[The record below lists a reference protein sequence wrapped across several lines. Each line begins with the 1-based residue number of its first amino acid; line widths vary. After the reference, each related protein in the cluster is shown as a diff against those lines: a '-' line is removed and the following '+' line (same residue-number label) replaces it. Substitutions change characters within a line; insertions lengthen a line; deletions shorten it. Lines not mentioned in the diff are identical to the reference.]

1 MPSVI
6 VSDRD
11 PKFTSLFWSTL
22 FDRFGTRLAMSSANH
37 PQTDGQTER
46 MVRTLKEMLRSC
58 ISHRQNDWTD
68 KLAAIEFAYNNSIH
82 PSTSLTPFELD
93 LGFHPKT
100 PYSLL
105 IDGEKDV
112 DAVESFID
120 NLEALQHQATEAL
133 QRTVDQQTASVN
145 KNRPRVTEFRVG
157 DLVLLSHKLLRTAA
171 SRVAGSKILRGKYSG
186 PFTISRKVSP
196 TAYQLDL
203 PANIRIHPTV
213 NIEYLKP
220 YHASPAHLG
229 QRDAP
234 TNPDP
239 VLTADGGEEYEVDRV
254 LAHRYNAKDG
264 FSYLVSWK
272 GYALHDAT
280 WEPEGNL
287 QNARDA
293 INQYVRSTNIDNRS
307 ADGVRRSGRTSWK

>member
-1 MPSVI
+1 
-6 VSDRD
+6 
-11 PKFTSLFWSTL
+11 
-22 FDRFGTRLAMSSANH
+22 
-37 PQTDGQTER
+37 
-46 MVRTLKEMLRSC
+46 
-58 ISHRQNDWTD
+58 
-68 KLAAIEFAYNNSIH
+68 
-82 PSTSLTPFELD
+82 LTPFELD

-105 IDGEKDV
+105 IDCGKEV
-112 DAVESFID
+112 DAVEHFID
-120 NLEALQHQATEAL
+120 NLEALQHQATECL

-157 DLVLLSHKLLRTAA
+157 DSVLLSHKLLRTAA
-171 SRVAGSKILRGKYSG
+171 SRVAGSKKLRGKYSG
-186 PFTISRKVSP
+186 PFKISRKVSP

-234 TNPDP
+234 SDPDP
-239 VLTADGGEEYEVDRV
+239 VLTADGIEEYEVDRV
-254 LAHRYNAKDG
+254 LAHRYNAKNG

-280 WEPEGNL
+280 WEPESNL
-287 QNARDA
+287 ENATATLDE
-293 INQYVRSTNIDNRS
+293 YKRS
-307 ADGVRRSGRTSWK
+307 SGFSRTSVRHNTRRNNRL